1 MATATAAATIHAF
14 VMLETS
20 HARAHGSAY
29 AVIKSEAEA
38 LNELIRQ
45 AKDELASIQ
54 ATAVDLGFAER
65 KEVWTDE
72 HVVKGHFK
80 RRFTWIK
87 E

>member
-1 MATATAAATIHAF
+1 
-14 VMLETS
+14 
-20 HARAHGSAY
+20 
-29 AVIKSEAEA
+29 

-45 AKDELASIQ
+45 AKDELASVQ